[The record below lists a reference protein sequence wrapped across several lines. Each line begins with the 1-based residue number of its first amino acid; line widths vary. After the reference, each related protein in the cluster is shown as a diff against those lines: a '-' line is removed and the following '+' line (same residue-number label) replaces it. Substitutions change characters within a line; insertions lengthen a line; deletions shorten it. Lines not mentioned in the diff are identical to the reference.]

1 MPFHAEPLQP
11 SEEIDMDLEHSLAA
25 QKFKE
30 IRAVLEGNRWWAR
43 KVSEDDDS
51 FYSEQ
56 VKGQAPNF
64 LWIGCADSRV
74 PEVTI
79 MARKPGEVFVQRN
92 VANQFKPEDDSSQ
105 ALLDYAVMNVGVTHV
120 MVVGHTGCGGC
131 IAAFDQPAPKSHD
144 HTEPTTT
151 PLVRYLDP
159 IIRLKHSLPAGSD
172 VNDLIRENVKMS
184 VRNVIASPTIQGAWA
199 KARKGEFRNVY
210 VHGWLYD
217 LSTGYIID
225 LNVTEGPE
233 PIVDHRVQTPP
244 ETASAKTNSVHATQA
259 EGEELPIRTGTPIL
273 A

>member
-11 SEEIDMDLEHSLAA
+11 HEEIDIDLEHSLAA
-25 QKFKE
+25 QKFPD

-43 KVSEDDDS
+43 KVGEEAPETWA
-51 FYSEQ
+51 EQ

-92 VANQFKPEDDSSQ
+92 VANQFQPKDDASQ
-105 ALLDYAVMNVGVTHV
+105 ALLNYAIMNVGVCHV
-120 MVVGHTGCGGC
+120 IVVGHTGCGGC
-131 IAAFDQPAPKSHD
+131 IAAYDLPAPKAHEEYCDAS
-144 HTEPTTT
+144 T
-151 PLVRYLDP
+151 PLTRFLDP
-159 IIRLKHSLPAGSD
+159 IIRLKHSLPEGSD

-184 VRNVIASPTIQGAWA
+184 VRNVIASPTIQNAWEMSRQGQF
-199 KARKGEFRNVY
+199 RKVY

-217 LSTGYIID
+217 LSTGLLID
-225 LNVTEGPE
+225 LNITQGPE
-233 PIVDHRVQTPP
+233 PIVLTPKEEVPPAVQTKANGTHSQKDIPV
-244 ETASAKTNSVHATQA
+244 A
-259 EGEELPIRTGTPIL
+259 GEPIL

>member
-43 KVSEDDDS
+43 KVTSEEPD
-51 FYSEQ
+51 FMEEQ

-74 PEVTI
+74 PEVTV

-105 ALLDYAVMNVGVTHV
+105 ALLNYAIMNVGVTHV

-144 HTEPTTT
+144 HPLSGGT

-159 IIRLKHSLPAGSD
+159 IIRLRHSLPDGSD

-184 VRNVIASPTIQGAWA
+184 VRNVIASPTIQEAWG
-199 KARKGEFRNVY
+199 KARKGEFRPVY

-217 LSTGYIID
+217 LSTGLIID

-233 PIVDHRVQTPP
+233 PIVDHRVSPDTVP
-244 ETASAKTNSVHATQA
+244 ADGLANGNSPVQL
-259 EGEELPIRTGTPIL
+259 EEEPLRNGTPIF

>member
-30 IRAVLEGNRWWAR
+30 VRAVLEGNRWWAR
-43 KVSEDDDS
+43 RVHAEEPQ
-51 FYSEQ
+51 FCEEQ

-74 PEVTI
+74 PEVTV

-105 ALLDYAVMNVGVTHV
+105 ALLNYAVMNVGVTHV

-131 IAAFDQPAPKSHD
+131 IAAFDQPAPKSAD
-144 HTEPTTT
+144 GPDVGGT

-159 IIRLKHSLPAGSD
+159 IIRLRHSLPEGSD
-172 VNDLIRENVKMS
+172 VNDLIRENVKIN
-184 VRNVIASPTIQGAWA
+184 VKNVIDSPTIQEAWA
-199 KARKGEFRNVY
+199 KNRAGEFRPVY

-225 LNVTEGPE
+225 LNVSEGPE
-233 PIVDHRVQTPP
+233 PIVDHRITP
-244 ETASAKTNSVHATQA
+244 ETTPATTNGEPTPA
-259 EGEELPIRTGTPIL
+259 EESEAFRGAPIL